1 MGISAGADFHGK
13 ISRATLGFVAAFCA
27 FFAFVGTASATIYSG
42 AKSDP
47 SGDGPAAGQDV
58 IDGKARYDSARG
70 ALDFEVRL
78 KAPPEGDLQITTGI
92 GRLTDSG
99 SCRSPL
105 IALGTFFPSGS
116 TVWILETD
124 GSSPA
129 EHDGGGTRTVSGSTV
144 SLKAVDSRLKGLRP
158 NCADVILSDPADPD
172 VVYDQVN
179 TFPVKPPP
187 PRPRLKVKAGK
198 ISSLK
203 RGAARTISFRVRNTG
218 NAIARNVVVRAAAKG
233 MAGLKPRLRKLGSI
247 RAGKTKVAR
256 FRLKV
261 NRRGKGKVKVTA
273 RVSGKQVK
281 AGAATSFRIKVPQP
295 PPPPA
300 TGGLAG
306 KMFWAFEDYR
316 WDRSPDLVFLHF
328 TSRRLVRW
336 GMPKGGLKA
345 CRGVTAKMKDGEMQP
360 GCLRYSFNRKTG
372 RIQIGKVRGTFRAGK
387 LKLKMNDDVWSTSG
401 GVWYRGLAARPGTR
415 FRTKLINRGFFGAC
429 GITPYC
435 STWSRNVQL
444 TRDGRFGRQ
453 SSSIT
458 TGGTPGV
465 NFIAFSK
472 LGPDEKGRYR
482 VLPGSRIRFSFASG
496 RKLTETLVIQTNNR
510 GRPDPVREGL
520 LLDGEWYYRETD

>member
-1 MGISAGADFHGK
+1 M
-13 ISRATLGFVAAFCA
+13 ATLGFVAAVCA
-27 FFAFVGTASATIYSG
+27 FFAFVGAASATVYSG
-42 AKSDP
+42 ARSDP
-47 SGDGPAAGQDV
+47 SGDGPAPGRDV
-58 IDGKARYDSARG
+58 INGKARYDSASG

-78 KAPPEGDLQITTGI
+78 KGAPEGDLQITTGI

-129 EHDGGGTRTVSGSTV
+129 EQEGDGTRTVSGSTV

-158 NCADVILSDPADPD
+158 DCADVILSDPADPS
-172 VVYDQVN
+172 VVYDQVS

-187 PRPRLKVKAGK
+187 PKPRLRARAGK
-198 ISSLK
+198 IPSLK
-203 RGAARTISFRVRNTG
+203 RGTARTIAFRVSNTG
-218 NAIARNVVVRAAAKG
+218 NARAHNVVVRAAAKG
-233 MAGLKPRLRKLGSI
+233 AASLKPRLRKLGSI
-247 RAGKTKVAR
+247 PAGKSKVAR

-273 RVSGKQVK
+273 RVSGKKVK
-281 AGAATSFRIKVPQP
+281 AHAATSFRIRVPRP
-295 PPPPA
+295 PPPPS

-306 KMFWAFEDYR
+306 KMYWAFENYR

-328 TSRRLVRW
+328 TNRRLVRW
-336 GMPKGGLKA
+336 GMPKGGLKG
-345 CRGVTAKMKDGEMQP
+345 CRGVTAKIRKGEMQP
-360 GCLRYSFNRKTG
+360 GCLRYRFNRRTG
-372 RIQIGKVRGTFRAGK
+372 QVRIGKVRGTFRGGK
-387 LKLKMNDDVWSTSG
+387 LKLKMDDDVWSTSG
-401 GVWYRGLAARPGTR
+401 AVWNRGLAARPGTR
-415 FRTKLINRGFFGAC
+415 FKTRLINRGYFGAC

-435 STWSRNVQL
+435 STWLRNVQL
-444 TRDGRFGRQ
+444 TRGGRFGRQ

-465 NFIAFSK
+465 NFIAISK
-472 LGPDEKGRYR
+472 LGPDERGRYR
-482 VLPGSRIRFSFASG
+482 ILSGSRIRFNFANG
-496 RKLTETLVIQTNNR
+496 RKLTETLIVQTNKR

-520 LLDGEWYYRETD
+520 LLDGEWYYRDTD